1 MLARAFLILILVL
14 GLGETPAHAQ
24 ADTALEAAL
33 AWLASAQRP
42 DGGFSGASPDASDA
56 GTTADVVAGMA
67 AGGVDPRSWTNMD
80 RSPLDFLQ
88 EAATASQGFSG
99 TPGVAAKVVLAVQA
113 AGEDPRQFG
122 EHDLVASV
130 LAGFDPATGLFGGGP
145 FDSALA
151 LAALDAAGEA
161 IPEGAV
167 EGLLAARLDDGSYS
181 FNGDMTAGAGDS
193 NTTAMA
199 VLALVEVAR
208 PDEVTASLEYFRGVQ
223 NEDGGWTYQKP
234 SAFGEETDANSTALV
249 MSALG
254 AAGEIWTEWGDPLSA
269 LLALQQPD
277 GSFAY
282 NASTPGANLL
292 ATVQT
297 IPALAAAAQQP
308 VPATETAS
316 PTAPP
321 PSETPE
327 PTHVSI
333 TPAATVTP
341 EAGGAP
347 AAGGGTA
354 LVVAALV
361 VALGAAWWL
370 GRRTSVGP
378 S

>member
-1 MLARAFLILILVL
+1 MQARAFLTLTLIL
-14 GLGETPAHAQ
+14 GLTWASAHAQ

-56 GTTADVVAGMA
+56 GTTADVVAGLA
-67 AGGVDPRSWTNMD
+67 ASGVDPRSWTNMD

-88 EAATASQGFSG
+88 EAASATQGFSG
-99 TPGVAAKVVLAVQA
+99 DPGLAAKVVLAAEA
-113 AGEDPRQFG
+113 AGDDPRQFG

-130 LAGFDPATGLFGGGP
+130 VSGFDPATGLFGSGP
-145 FDSALA
+145 FYSALA
-151 LAALDAAGEA
+151 LTALDAAGEA

-167 EGLLAARLDDGSYS
+167 EGLLATRLDDGSYS
-181 FNGDMTAGAGDS
+181 FNGDRSPGAGDS

-199 VLALVEVAR
+199 VLGLVAVDR
-208 PDEVTASLEYFRGVQ
+208 SDEVTASLEYFRGVQ

-249 MSALG
+249 LLALD
-254 AAGEIWTEWGDPLSA
+254 AAGEGWPEWGDPLTA

-292 ATVQT
+292 ATVQA
-297 IPALAAAAQQP
+297 IPALAASARQP
-308 VPATETAS
+308 TPATETAS
-316 PTAPP
+316 ATAPP

-327 PTHVSI
+327 PTDISI

-341 EAGGAP
+341 EAGGGP

-354 LVVAALV
+354 LVVVALV
-361 VALGAAWWL
+361 VALGVALWL
-370 GRRTSVGP
+370 GQRSSVGP